1 MFLVRRR
8 PAELRHATLIQLVA
22 KPAKR
27 EAVVTLTDL
36 VPQGVDRSPDAR
48 RVTFSATKVNRVVG
62 ALANSSATKSEV
74 RRSWLSA
81 VATRVV
87 AARPDIAPALLD
99 VLEVGLLEHDHLKGL
114 TIGEVSVCYEALL
127 SELDRDHRKSSGQFF
142 TPDDAADFMAQK
154 SLSFGAGV
162 WLDPCCGVGNLA
174 WHLTGV
180 QNKPGEFVR
189 EHLVLLDRDETALK
203 SAIALIAADYAAEG
217 DQEGVRMLA
226 RKAVSRDF
234 LTRPGLPAHDFMI
247 LNPPYARAD
256 EKVGYETS
264 RCRDLFAYFMERV
277 AKTSRGYISVTP
289 ASYLSAPKFQSLRD
303 IIDREGGG
311 GDVYVFDNVPDTLFR
326 GYKFGSNNS
335 SKTNFVRAAVTVSKP
350 QADGWSVTPIIR
362 WQAAARAKM
371 FEECGSLLAPRRL
384 GPHGEWAKLGPG
396 LEEVWDAL
404 LLEPTT
410 IHDLV
415 TSEPTEY
422 RLDVGLTP
430 RYYISA
436 TYRSLDRGSKA
447 TLHFRSA
454 KDRDRAAVVLN
465 SSVPYLWWRALDGGV
480 TLPRRVLMSVPV
492 PPIENLDP
500 GLLERL
506 RESEEANLVIK
517 LNAGRENENVK
528 HPEELVQAFN
538 DVVLPHARD
547 LRLIYANSMF
557 PLKG

>member
-1 MFLVRRR
+1 M
-8 PAELRHATLIQLVA
+8 
-22 KPAKR
+22 
-27 EAVVTLTDL
+27 TLTDL
-36 VPQGVDRSPDAR
+36 VARGVDRTPDMR
-48 RVTFSATKVNRVVG
+48 RVTFSASKVNRVVS
-62 ALANSSATKSEV
+62 ALLHSNVTKVEV

-99 VLEVGLLEHDHLKGL
+99 VLGVGLHGYDHLKGL

-142 TPDDAADFMAQK
+142 TPDDAAKFMAQQ
-154 SLSFGAGV
+154 STSFGAGV

-174 WHLTGV
+174 WHLAGV
-180 QNKPGEFVR
+180 QNEPSEFVR
-189 EHLVLLDRDETALK
+189 DHLVLIDRDETALK

-226 RKAVSRDF
+226 EKAVPRDF
-234 LTRPGLPAHDFMI
+234 LARPALPAHDFMI

-256 EKVGYETS
+256 EKVGYETA

-277 AKTSRGYISVTP
+277 AKTSHGYIAVTP

-303 IIDREGGG
+303 VIDRESGG

-326 GYKFGSNNS
+326 GYKFGSNNT
-335 SKTNFVRAAVTVSKP
+335 SKTNFVRAAVTVCKP
-350 QADGWSVTPIIR
+350 QPDGWRVTPIIR
-362 WQAAARAKM
+362 WQAAARATM
-371 FEECGSLLAPRRL
+371 FEECSSLLAPRRL

-396 LEEVWDAL
+396 LETVWDAL
-404 LLEPTT
+404 LLEPRT
-410 IHDLV
+410 IRDLV
-415 TSEPTEY
+415 TSETTEY
-422 RLDVGLTP
+422 TLDVGLTP

-436 TYRSLDRGSKA
+436 THRRLDRGSKA
-447 TLHFRSA
+447 TLFFRSA
-454 KDRDRAAVVLN
+454 EDRDRAAVVLN

-492 PPIENLDP
+492 PCIEKLDP
-500 GLLERL
+500 RLLERL
-506 RESEEANLVIK
+506 RASEEENLVIK

-528 HPEELVQAFN
+528 HPEELVQALN
-538 DVVLPHARD
+538 DVVLPDRRD
-547 LRLIYANSMF
+547 LRLLYANSMF
-557 PLKG
+557 PLTG